1 VTVTVLVSRITA
13 ADFISVTI
21 NQASPLLRLP
31 AEIRNQIWRLVVGG
45 KVIREQVTK
54 RRRARVLPR
63 PCDRINIFAL
73 LRVCRQI
80 YAETAL
86 LPFTA
91 NTFSFVDFWDIGR
104 RTKDLR
110 KYQYSQIRTLQLEL
124 YYLYPVNAVNQDRLR
139 ALLNKIRLIKRFP
152 CLQCIHICLFP
163 TAKRLKACRS
173 NCEAFIRAELAPEV
187 LAMGYELT
195 IEKIRTSW
203 GAFNRV

>member
-54 RRRARVLPR
+54 RGRAQMLPR
-63 PCDRINIFAL
+63 PCERTNTFAL

-86 LPFTA
+86 LPFSA
-91 NTFSFVDFWDIGR
+91 NTFLFRRYWDMGGR
-104 RTKDLR
+104 TNDLR
-110 KYQYSQIRTLQLEL
+110 KHQYSQIRDVQLEVTTL
-124 YYLYPVNAVNQDRLR
+124 DTTKSVFQDRLTVR
-139 ALLNKIRLIKRFP
+139 FKKMQLDRRFP
-152 CLQCIHICLFP
+152 GLQRLHVCVFP
-163 TAKRLKACRS
+163 FRKKPKWS
-173 NCEAFIRAELAPEV
+173 VSKCEAFIRTNLAPDV
-187 LAMGYELT
+187 LAMGYGVT
-195 IEKIRTSW
+195 IEKMRTGW
-203 GAFNRV
+203 PRFNRL